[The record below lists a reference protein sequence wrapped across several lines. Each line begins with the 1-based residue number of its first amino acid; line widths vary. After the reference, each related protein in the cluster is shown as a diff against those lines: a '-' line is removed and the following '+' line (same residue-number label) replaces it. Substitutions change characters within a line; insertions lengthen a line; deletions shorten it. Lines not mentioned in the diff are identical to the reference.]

1 MIVSKKKPDIIIVD
15 DHQIFRDGLKYLIK
29 FENLGNVLAEAAD
42 GKEFIK
48 LLGQMKPDLVFMDID
63 LPDMSG
69 IEATKIALSMMPDMK
84 IIAITMFAEEEYL
97 YRMIDA
103 GAVGFIQK
111 STDLKELDGAI
122 KLVMRGEK
130 FFSINLAD
138 KRNEQLW

>member
-1 MIVSKKKPDIIIVD
+1 MIVPNKTPDIIIVD
-15 DHQIFRDGLKYLIK
+15 DHQIFRHGLKYLIK
-29 FENLGNVLAEAAD
+29 FENLGNVIAEAAD
-42 GKEFIK
+42 GNEFIK
-48 LLGQMKPDLVFMDID
+48 LLGQMKPDLVFMDVD

-111 STDLKELDGAI
+111 STDLKELEEAV
-122 KLVMRGEK
+122 KLAMKGEK
-130 FFSINLAD
+130 FFLINHAD
-138 KRNEQLW
+138 KRN